1 MGKARRVI
9 SQERNVE
16 NYLQTSWVLRVKRSQ
31 IFAGMLLSLLAG
43 CSNLKVEQAFNGEFR
58 PGKANKIIGEYCQSC
73 HIHKGFDPPL
83 HVLKVR
89 SLYKSR
95 VFIKAREC
103 RSCHYIEK
111 DWMHNQHERKTRMPD
126 DANRGKFRK
135 FEKKEMSR
143 LRKS

>member
-9 SQERNVE
+9 SQETNMGS
-16 NYLQTSWVLRVKRSQ
+16 YLQASWILRVKRSQ
-31 IFAGMLLSLLAG
+31 IFAGILLALLVG
-43 CSNLKVEQAFNGEFR
+43 CANLEVEQAFNGEFR

-83 HVLKVR
+83 HVSKVR

-95 VFIKAREC
+95 VFVKAREC

-111 DWMHNQHERKTRMPD
+111 DWMHNQHERKTRMPG
-126 DANRGKFRK
+126 DANKGKFRK
-135 FEKKEMSR
+135 FEKKEMSL

>member
-1 MGKARRVI
+1 MESYLKASWLLRFK
-9 SQERNVE
+9 RN
-16 NYLQTSWVLRVKRSQ
+16 Q
-31 IFAGMLLSLLAG
+31 IFTGMLLALLTG
-43 CSNLKVEQAFNGEFR
+43 CSNVEVEQAFKGEFR
-58 PGKANKIIGEYCQSC
+58 AGKANKIIGEYCQNC
-73 HIHKGFDPPL
+73 HIHKDFDPSL
-83 HVLKVR
+83 HVSNVR
-89 SLYKSR
+89 SLYKR
-95 VFIKAREC
+95 PVFIKAREC

>member
-1 MGKARRVI
+1 MESYLKASWLLRFK
-9 SQERNVE
+9 RN
-16 NYLQTSWVLRVKRSQ
+16 Q
-31 IFAGMLLSLLAG
+31 IFTGMLLALLTG
-43 CSNLKVEQAFNGEFR
+43 CSNVEVEQAFKGEFR
-58 PGKANKIIGEYCQSC
+58 AGKANKIIGEYCQSC
-73 HIHKGFDPPL
+73 HIHKDFDPFL
-83 HVLKVR
+83 HVSNVR
-89 SLYKSR
+89 SLYKR
-95 VFIKAREC
+95 PVFIKAREC

>member
-1 MGKARRVI
+1 MI
-9 SQERNVE
+9 SQETNMESYLKASWLLRFKRN
-16 NYLQTSWVLRVKRSQ
+16 Q
-31 IFAGMLLSLLAG
+31 IFTGMLLALLTG
-43 CSNLKVEQAFNGEFR
+43 CSNVEVEQAFKGEFR
-58 PGKANKIIGEYCQSC
+58 AGKANKIIGEYCQSC
-73 HIHKGFDPPL
+73 HIHKDFDPSL
-83 HVLKVR
+83 HVSNVR
-89 SLYKSR
+89 SLYKR
-95 VFIKAREC
+95 PVFIKAREC